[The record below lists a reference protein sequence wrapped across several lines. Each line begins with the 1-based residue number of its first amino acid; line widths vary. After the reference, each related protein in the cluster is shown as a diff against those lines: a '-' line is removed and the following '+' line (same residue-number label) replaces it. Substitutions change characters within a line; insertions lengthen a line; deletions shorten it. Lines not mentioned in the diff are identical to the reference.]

1 MGKEKWLP
9 PEILRDKLGVHNWL
23 QFPYPIVY
31 LVTMKKKGMKRVVNL
46 MKNSKKKRIKKKELR
61 RFYKEFWKTLDKS
74 YASVKWQC
82 YKEKPYLEE
91 KGEEEGGA

>member
-31 LVTMKKKGMKRVVNL
+31 LVMMEKKGMRRTLNL
-46 MKNSKKKRIKKKELR
+46 MMNSKKDRVRKKELR
-61 RFYKEFWKTLDKS
+61 RLYREFWKVLDKS
-74 YASVKWQC
+74 YSSVKWQC
-82 YKEKPYLEE
+82 CKEKPYLEE
-91 KGEEEGGA
+91 KEKKEV